1 MLPSITS
8 SAESTSTV
16 TASPT
21 TTTLEAETDTSTIK
35 TNFFEGMKYE
45 HNILENQ
52 GQPQQP
58 QQTQRMSGGHHQ
70 KTTVV
75 TTEIRPM
82 SKSETARA
90 LDELG
95 FEYNEYMDDS
105 ELLGDD
111 NNDEVSNNVVI
122 CSALVRIL
130 ELRVLTVLNIQKL
143 RVPNK

>member
-8 SAESTSTV
+8 SAVSTSTV

-52 GQPQQP
+52 G

-111 NNDEVSNNVVI
+111 NNDEVSNI
-122 CSALVRIL
+122 ML
-130 ELRVLTVLNIQKL
+130 
-143 RVPNK
+143 

>member
-52 GQPQQP
+52 GQP

-130 ELRVLTVLNIQKL
+130 ELRVPTVINIQKL

>member
-1 MLPSITS
+1 VLPSITS
-8 SAESTSTV
+8 SAVSTSTV

-52 GQPQQP
+52 GQPPQQP
-58 QQTQRMSGGHHQ
+58 QQTQPRMSGGHHQ

-111 NNDEVSNNVVI
+111 NNDEVSNKAFKVVT
-122 CSALVRIL
+122 R
-130 ELRVLTVLNIQKL
+130 
-143 RVPNK
+143 

>member
-52 GQPQQP
+52 GQPQHP

-130 ELRVLTVLNIQKL
+130 ELRVPTVINIQKL

>member
-16 TASPT
+16 TASP

-105 ELLGDD
+105 DLLGDD
-111 NNDEVSNNVVI
+111 NNDEVSYNFVV

-130 ELRVLTVLNIQKL
+130 ELQ
-143 RVPNK
+143 VPISGVPCK

>member
-1 MLPSITS
+1 
-8 SAESTSTV
+8 
-16 TASPT
+16 
-21 TTTLEAETDTSTIK
+21 
-35 TNFFEGMKYE
+35 MKYE

-105 ELLGDD
+105 DLLGDD
-111 NNDEVSNNVVI
+111 NNDEVSNDFVVYE
-122 CSALVRIL
+122 CPLLGFWNYGCRYSVH
-130 ELRVLTVLNIQKL
+130 
-143 RVPNK
+143 

>member
-52 GQPQQP
+52 GQPQHP

-130 ELRVLTVLNIQKL
+130 ELRVLTVINIQKL

>member
-16 TASPT
+16 TASP

-105 ELLGDD
+105 DLLGDD
-111 NNDEVSNNVVI
+111 NNDEVSKVHIFWEGHKNM
-122 CSALVRIL
+122 SKSPIL
-130 ELRVLTVLNIQKL
+130 I
-143 RVPNK
+143 